1 MLLGR
6 WRTMSDS
13 ELRDEMHHLASRATS
28 DLRTHEE
35 RGDACSELMH
45 ATLEA
50 WARVAP

>member
-1 MLLGR
+1 
-6 WRTMSDS
+6 MSDS
-13 ELRDEMHHLASRATS
+13 GLRDEMWGLVVRATS